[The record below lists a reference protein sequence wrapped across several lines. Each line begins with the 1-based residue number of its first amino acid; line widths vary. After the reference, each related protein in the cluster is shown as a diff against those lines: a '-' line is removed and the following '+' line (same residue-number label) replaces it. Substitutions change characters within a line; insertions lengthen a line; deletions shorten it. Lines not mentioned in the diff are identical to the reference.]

1 MPTSSMN
8 HGVDGLCVTA
18 SMAIYNGSRLHYCVG
33 VRMTEGLH
41 DGSRVS
47 ILTFN
52 ICTARPS
59 DQLHCGVA

>member
-8 HGVDGLCVTA
+8 HGVDGLCVTV

-47 ILTFN
+47 IMHDTL
-52 ICTARPS
+52 
-59 DQLHCGVA
+59 LH